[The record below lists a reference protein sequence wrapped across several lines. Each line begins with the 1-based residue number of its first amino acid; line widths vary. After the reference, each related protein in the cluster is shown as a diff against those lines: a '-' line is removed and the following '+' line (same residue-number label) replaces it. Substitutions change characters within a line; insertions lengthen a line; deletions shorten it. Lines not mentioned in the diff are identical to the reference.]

1 MTLGI
6 AGALGWAAF
15 QASAAQAAAPVVV
28 PPRDEP
34 NMSDDAL
41 DVAVAEL
48 MRVLKVQGFDAISPG
63 QAGPVAEQAQ
73 RAGQFPKD
81 KDPFACVTPECAA
94 DYRQIFDAAFAVQ
107 LRLVREG
114 GKVRQLGV
122 VLTESPRVYFTGLA
136 VVEGLDVRGAV
147 RRALETAR
155 RKQADGEGPWLT
167 VAGTPPGALVFVD
180 GQEFGR
186 VPLARRQIVGG
197 SHVVEIR
204 DQHHVAARYAL
215 VVPSEIDHEHI
226 LQVSLAPFGEAQP
239 EASLDKAW
247 DWALGGTLFIAG
259 AAHLVGGVVQQA
271 KRGDCAERSDGACTL
286 FYGDESGVSRERL
299 LMGLGA
305 AGMALGAAV
314 AWFAPIGHLRLSAER
329 GRAALSWQRSF

>member
-6 AGALGWAAF
+6 VGALGVWAL
-15 QASAAQAAAPVVV
+15 QVSAALAAAPVVV
-28 PPRDEP
+28 PPHDEP
-34 NMSDDAL
+34 NVTDDAL

-81 KDPFACVTPECAA
+81 QDPFACVTPECAA
-94 DYRQIFDAAFAVQ
+94 DYRQIFDAAFAIQ

-114 GKVRQLGV
+114 GRVRQLAV
-122 VLTESPRVYFTGLA
+122 VLTESSRVYFTGLA
-136 VVEGLDVRGAV
+136 VVDGLDVRGAI

-186 VPLARRQIVGG
+186 IPLARRQIVSGP
-197 SHVVEIR
+197 HTVEVR
-204 DQHHVAARYAL
+204 DEHHVAARYAL
-215 VVPSEIDHEHI
+215 VIPSEIDHEHV
-226 LQVSLAPFGEAQP
+226 LQVSLAPFGDALP
-239 EASLDKAW
+239 SADFDKSW
-247 DWALGGTLFIAG
+247 DWALGGTLFVAG
-259 AAHLVGGVVQQA
+259 TAHLVGGIVQQA
-271 KRGDCAERSDGACTL
+271 KRGDCAERADSTCVL
-286 FYGDESGVSRERL
+286 YYGDESGVSRERL

-314 AWFAPIGHLRLSAER
+314 AWFAPIGYLRLSAQR
-329 GRAALSWQRSF
+329 NRAGLAWQRSF